1 MKGSRLYDP
10 RNLQHAFSRHAP
22 DFGISDNWSETSSKL
37 FKQAIESHIAAS
49 SVVTSGTYR
58 GVVAVTHYFDPTTKL
73 RVAFDLTNT
82 FVAGWRLYPSQIIK
96 LLTKG
101 DIT

>member
-1 MKGSRLYDP
+1 M
-10 RNLQHAFSRHAP
+10 
-22 DFGISDNWSETSSKL
+22 
-37 FKQAIESHIAAS
+37 
-49 SVVTSGTYR
+49 
-58 GVVAVTHYFDPTTKL
+58 THYFDPTTKL